1 MGLPSLVKALV
12 LGNGIHVDAKQNRP
26 GLNGPGLLVVVELPG
41 IEPAPEIALNWINA
55 EINNAKVRQATPKH
69 LRKRGS
75 C

>member
-1 MGLPSLVKALV
+1 VLTRNKTGLAF
-12 LGNGIHVDAKQNRP
+12 RP
-26 GLNGPGLLVVVELPG
+26 GLLLVVELPG
-41 IEPAPEIALNWINA
+41 IEPAPEIALKWINA